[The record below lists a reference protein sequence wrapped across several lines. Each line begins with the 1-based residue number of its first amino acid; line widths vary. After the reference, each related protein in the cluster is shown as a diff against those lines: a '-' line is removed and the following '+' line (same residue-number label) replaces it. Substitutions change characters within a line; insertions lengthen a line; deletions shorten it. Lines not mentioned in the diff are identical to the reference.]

1 MLNAENRRSVKHCA
15 SFTSYHE
22 KLDNDTFYTRSQSV
36 QRISKDN
43 LVMYMQFAHLHTNWL
58 YGRVG

>member
-1 MLNAENRRSVKHCA
+1 MLCQT
-15 SFTSYHE
+15 SFTLYHE